1 MRSRHGVAAV
11 LTAAA
16 LLAAACSSDP
26 SEPASADAGTPPAVD
41 ATGVAPAATAAP
53 SDEVDARGDAAAGGP
68 EPVRIGVIMAVGGR
82 LASHDGPVLDSLAY
96 AVRQVNSSGGL
107 QGRPLELLFE
117 DSDSELNTAYRAAR
131 RLIDRDVTV
140 IFTSCDPYFN
150 RPVREVAHGAGA
162 LVIVPCGPE
171 PLPTVAAGRARV
183 FSAGTSAQTYGRALA
198 EYAVDAGIN
207 SAATLVE
214 VDKPEAVEMCD
225 SFDRR
230 FTELG
235 GSRGFTLGFDRFWI
249 AAQPVVGA
257 QATTRALERVTEHPV
272 VVLCAAVGGRG
283 VQMFELLRSVGIGT
297 DVLAPAALDGV
308 AWQRGVF
315 GLEPLTVITEASTF
329 GDDPSAQVNAYFASI
344 ITGDLR
350 REPEGAGQDVDPRGL
365 AEVED
370 RVGWAVTGAEAL
382 WIFIRA
388 VQRTDSFDTAVL
400 AADIEQFEDVGL
412 WMDSASFS
420 PRPPRRRRQGPAGHP
435 PRRRRQPADRVAHP
449 DRARSRSAGRPERVR
464 RLSAGAT
471 GGAPRRGIGRRRC
484 PPPSRTPVVIP
495 AESLPRTPSGA
506 GIRIPR
512 GPGAQ

>member
-1 MRSRHGVAAV
+1 M
-11 LTAAA
+11 AA
-16 LLAAACSSDP
+16 LLAAACSGDP
-26 SEPASADAGTPPAVD
+26 TEQSEPASADAGATPAVA
-41 ATGVAPAATAAP
+41 ATGVTSAEATAPAAG
-53 SDEVDARGDAAAGGP
+53 VDARDAGTAGGP

-82 LASHDGPVLDSLAY
+82 LAPHDGPVLDALAY

-107 QGRPLELLFE
+107 VGRPLELLFE
-117 DSDSELNTAYRAAR
+117 DSDSELNTAFDAAR

-140 IFTSCDPYFN
+140 LFTSCDPYFS
-150 RPVREVAHGAGA
+150 RPVREAAHGTGA

-171 PLPTVAAGRARV
+171 PLPTVATGRARV
-183 FSAGTSAQTYGRALA
+183 FSAGTSAQAYGRALA
-198 EYAVDAGIN
+198 EHAVDAGIS

-214 VDKPEAVEMCD
+214 ADKAEAVQMCD

-235 GSRGFTLGFDRFWI
+235 GTRGFTLRFDRFWI

-257 QATTRALERVTEHPV
+257 TATARALERAADHPA

-283 VQMFELLRSVGIGT
+283 IRMFELLRSAGIGT
-297 DVLAPAALDGV
+297 EVLAPAALDGV
-308 AWQRGVF
+308 AWQRGIF

-350 REPEGAGQDVDPRGL
+350 REPEDATQDVDPRGL

-382 WIFIRA
+382 WIFVRA
-388 VQRTDSFDTAVL
+388 VQRTASLDPAVL
-400 AADIEQFEDVGL
+400 TADIEQFQNVEL

-420 PRPPRRRRQGPAGHP
+420 PARHAVGGRAL
-435 PRRRRQPADRVAHP
+435 RVIRH
-449 DRARSRSAGRPERVR
+449 D
-464 RLSAGAT
+464 
-471 GGAPRRGIGRRRC
+471 GGA
-484 PPPSRTPVVIP
+484 SRLVELRV
-495 AESLPRTPSGA
+495 PSGS
-506 GIRIPR
+506 
-512 GPGAQ
+512 

>member
-11 LTAAA
+11 LTVAA
-16 LLAAACSSDP
+16 LLAAACTSDP
-26 SEPASADAGTPPAVD
+26 SDQSEPASEDAGTPPAV
-41 ATGVAPAATAAP
+41 ATTGATPATDVAPTAA
-53 SDEVDARGDAAAGGP
+53 VDTRDGAAGGP

-82 LASHDGPVLDSLAY
+82 LAPHDGPVLDALAY

-107 QGRPLELLFE
+107 RGRPLELLFE
-117 DSDSELNTAYRAAR
+117 DSDSELNTAYSAAR
-131 RLIDRDVTV
+131 RLIERDVV
-140 IFTSCDPYFN
+140 AIFTSCDPYFN
-150 RPVREVAHGAGA
+150 RPVREVAHGTGA

-171 PLPTVAAGRARV
+171 PVPTVATGRAHV
-183 FSAGTSAQTYGRALA
+183 FAAGTSAQAYGRALA
-198 EYAVDAGIN
+198 EYAIDAGIR

-214 VDKPEAVEMCD
+214 ADKAEAVQMCD

-230 FTELG
+230 FAELG
-235 GSRGFTLGFDRFWI
+235 GSRGFTLAFDRFWI

-257 QATTRALERVTEHPV
+257 QATARALERAADHPA

-283 VQMFELLRSVGIGT
+283 VQMFELLRSAGIGT
-297 DVLAPAALDGV
+297 EVVAPAALDGV
-308 AWQRGVF
+308 AWQRGIF

-350 REPEGAGQDVDPRGL
+350 RAPEDDAQDPDPRGL

-388 VQRTDSFDTAVL
+388 VQRTASLDAAVL
-400 AADIEQFEDVGL
+400 AADIERFEDVEL

-420 PRPPRRRRQGPAGHP
+420 PARHAVGGRTL
-435 PRRRRQPADRVAHP
+435 RVIRH
-449 DRARSRSAGRPERVR
+449 D
-464 RLSAGAT
+464 
-471 GGAPRRGIGRRRC
+471 GGA
-484 PPPSRTPVVIP
+484 SRLV
-495 AESLPRTPSGA
+495 EL
-506 GIRIPR
+506 RIPTE
-512 GPGAQ
+512 P